1 MPVVV
6 GQLLA
11 GRYEIEQEI
20 GRGGMAAVYAARDRQ
35 TNGAVAVKVMH
46 PSLGDLLGVERFMRE
61 IRVTSTLRHPGI
73 VPLLDTGEVDGQPYY
88 TMPLVRGETL
98 AQRLQR
104 EQHIPLEET
113 IAIAQELLDALA
125 HAHEMGITHR
135 DIKPANILLSGGRA
149 VLADFGIAKAMEG
162 NDERLTS
169 SGLAIG
175 TSEYMSPEQA
185 SADRV
190 DHRSDIYSLGCV
202 IYEMLAGGP
211 PFSGT
216 SAQAIRARHLQESM
230 PGIRVVRPTVTRKL
244 EAVVAK
250 ALAKVPADR
259 YANARAFQEALRDPA
274 LLLPD
279 SEVAAASPVTPARSV
294 RAGARWAAGVGV
306 VLAVA
311 AMAWWRGSFDR
322 VRPLDA
328 HRVVGFPLIARA
340 DGASGARVGEDVSTL
355 IGSALDRRESL
366 RWIDGWREL
375 GATATGGAA
384 GESGDAV
391 SDEVMQRI
399 ARRVGARW
407 YLTGRIVTR
416 GDSSDVLL
424 ELVDVQ
430 GDSVAVRPRASGLQR
445 ELWRVAIRS
454 VNQILPVLVPGTDA
468 RDLERAWV
476 DRDPGAVASFL
487 AGEAAFRRARPGEAL
502 AHYREATRIDSA
514 FALAAV
520 RAAQA
525 ATADHRPEEAR
536 QLVRRAANLPMPAQY
551 AEFTR
556 GYLAY
561 LEGRPDSAVAAFRR
575 ALKLDADLTA
585 AWAQL
590 GESYVHLVGPDSAR
604 EALALQAFDEARS
617 RDTVATHL
625 LLHPLEMAW
634 RRGDTTRARA
644 YTARFLA
651 ARPDSSQAETVR
663 LIAECASKGAK
674 AVRWEDAMRSP
685 LSVLSA
691 AAIMGASRLLESC
704 ALAAYGAVRTMD
716 TLRIG
721 VTDTDVTA
729 RRQAAQIGELALL
742 AAQGRYRDAMQAID
756 RAVAR
761 GEGGSS
767 LLMFAAAADSA
778 FAGSAMAVAAAD
790 AARFGADN
798 ARCSSAERCWIL
810 AAYHAQLGHVNEAR
824 GAANAPLL
832 KADTGL
838 PPYYA
843 MAARAH
849 ATLAAG
855 DSAAARAQF
864 RALLDRPFPPGALL
878 TWNPVSGFGLERLV
892 LARLYVAQ
900 GQPGQA
906 LALLATL
913 DAPGPVVFPLFRR
926 AAEGVRTQALRA
938 PR

>member
-20 GRGGMAAVYAARDRQ
+20 GRGGMASVYAARDRQ

-46 PSLGDLLGVERFMRE
+46 PSLGDLLGVDRFMRE

-185 SADRV
+185 AADRV

-244 EAVVAK
+244 ESVVAK

-259 YANARAFQEALRDPA
+259 YPNARAFQEALRDPA

-279 SEVAAASPVTPARSV
+279 SEVAAAPPVAPRRLVPAGV
-294 RAGARWAAGVGV
+294 RWAAVAGV
-306 VLAVA
+306 VGMVA
-311 AMAWWRGSFDR
+311 AIAWWRGTFDR
-322 VRPLDA
+322 VRALDA

-340 DGASGARVGEDVSTL
+340 DGANGARVGEDVSTL

-366 RWIDGWREL
+366 RWVDGWREL
-375 GATATGGAA
+375 GAAATGGAGA
-384 GESGDAV
+384 ESGAV
-391 SDEVMQRI
+391 SDDTMRRI
-399 ARRVGARW
+399 ARRAGARW
-407 YLTGRIVTR
+407 YLAGRIVTR

-445 ELWRVAIRS
+445 DLWRVAIRS

-487 AGEAAFRRARPGEAL
+487 AGEAAFRRAQPGEAL

-536 QLVRRAANLPMPAQY
+536 QLVRRAVNLPMPAQY

-604 EALALQAFDEARS
+604 EALALRAFDEARA

-644 YTARFLA
+644 FTDRFLA

-663 LIAECASKGAK
+663 LMADCASKGVR
-674 AVRWEDAMRSP
+674 AVRWEAAMRSP

-691 AAIMGASRLLESC
+691 AAIMGASRLLEPC
-704 ALAAYGAVRTMD
+704 ALAAYAAVRTRD
-716 TLRIG
+716 TLRTG

-742 AAQGRYRDAMQAID
+742 AAQGRYREAISEID

-810 AAYHAQLGHVNEAR
+810 AAYHAQLGHVSAAR
-824 GAANAPLL
+824 GAASAPVLQ
-832 KADTGL
+832 ADTGL

-849 ATLAAG
+849 AALAAG
-855 DSAAARAQF
+855 DSTAARAQF

-878 TWNPVSGFGLERLV
+878 TWNPVSGFGLERLL
-892 LARLYVAQ
+892 LARLYVAE
-900 GQPGQA
+900 GQTAQA
-906 LALLATL
+906 LQLLATL
-913 DAPGPVVFPLFRR
+913 DTPGPVVFPLFRR
-926 AAEGVRTQALRA
+926 AAEGVRAQARRA
-938 PR
+938 PQ